1 MSAESV
7 ALPTRK
13 PRALGRAR
21 ASLRGE
27 VPLWVVIAVSLAV
40 CLFPI
45 YWMASAS
52 LKPGL
57 LTFAIPPAW
66 VWAPTLENYRNLL
79 GKVAFGRYVVN
90 TLIVASVTT
99 VLAITFGSL
108 AAYAFTRFRFPGAT
122 AIPLFYLVMRMV
134 PRIVIVLP
142 YYVIMS
148 ELGLLDTYTSL
159 ILAYTTFA
167 LPFVI
172 WMMIGFFQDIP
183 VDLEE
188 AASVDG
194 CNRLGVLRHIVVP
207 LAAPGLAATSV
218 FAFLLG
224 WNEFLFSLILTSSS
238 ATRTLPVVVAGFV
251 TDRGVAWGEMSAGGV
266 LIALPVIIFALLV
279 QKYIVRGLTMGAVK
293 G

>member
-1 MSAESV
+1 M
-7 ALPTRK
+7 
-13 PRALGRAR
+13 
-21 ASLRGE
+21 
-27 VPLWVVIAVSLAV
+27 
-40 CLFPI
+40 
-45 YWMASAS
+45 
-52 LKPGL
+52 
-57 LTFAIPPAW
+57 
-66 VWAPTLENYRNLL
+66 
-79 GKVAFGRYVVN
+79 
-90 TLIVASVTT
+90 
-99 VLAITFGSL
+99 
-108 AAYAFTRFRFPGAT
+108 
-122 AIPLFYLVMRMV
+122 
-134 PRIVIVLP
+134 IVLP

-167 LPFVI
+167 LQFAI

-188 AASVDG
+188 AARVDC

-207 LAAPGLAATSV
+207 LAAPGLAANSV